1 MVAESETA
9 LKILL
14 LSDFLV
20 KNENATDDR
29 LKTST
34 LWPLF
39 CVLSEFNR
47 FLVQRYCLLV
57 NRSLYAILEGV
68 IILD

>member
-47 FLVQRYCLLV
+47 FLVQSTAYW
-57 NRSLYAILEGV
+57 
-68 IILD
+68 